1 VFLEDAAVK
10 KAAEEAKKKADEG
23 TGNDTLEGY
32 DAKYMG
38 IFADLPYRIAFRSCH
53 CKEGC

>member
-1 VFLEDAAVK
+1 MLLEDAAVK

-23 TGNDTLEGY
+23 TGNGTLEGY

-38 IFADLPYRIAFRSCH
+38 IFADLPYRIAFRSCR